1 LPQESAGFK
10 PPGSQIAVQQKSSR
24 RPATRRLR
32 KSVVRGF
39 YGLGEDVVVLTVVS
53 VSVLVEGAGDSF
65 TIVVLDSFFSPGGFV
80 TVVSFCSQAESNAAP
95 AKRQMYFFINQF
107 DG

>member
-39 YGLGEDVVVLTVVS
+39 YGLGEDVVVLTVVF

-65 TIVVLDSFFSPGGFV
+65 TIVVLDSFFSAGGFV